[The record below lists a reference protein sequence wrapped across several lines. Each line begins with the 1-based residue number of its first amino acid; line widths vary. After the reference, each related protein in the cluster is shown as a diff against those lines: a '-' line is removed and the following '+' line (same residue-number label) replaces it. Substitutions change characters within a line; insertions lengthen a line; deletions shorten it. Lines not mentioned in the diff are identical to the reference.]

1 MIIRSKD
8 IYAVPETIP
17 ETVAVR
23 MKGED
28 HYGIARELLLSDLS
42 TLFIGS
48 PGMGKSTAIKKCI
61 AELAKNKRGATVI
74 FDLKGEYLE
83 ACFDPSTDVVL
94 SMYDLSNIPKVN
106 QVRWSLLKEAVL
118 DSHPDQALKELAQ
131 MVFVDAIDHSDNKA
145 FPTAAMLV
153 FYSQML
159 HIFRSSNGKIPFT
172 NQLIEKIL
180 SVSDAEIEQSV
191 KKHTDLFGIQDLISR
206 NTNIT
211 SFGIKMEMRTV
222 LMEIFVKGSNFCTSD
237 SRFSVRDFVRNGH
250 GHKLFIEYSF
260 NERESSASIIRLLL
274 DLAMK
279 EALSRPC
286 VKKGDMTRTNFI
298 FDEYAFL
305 SSGLQYLDALKEIGR
320 SKGCR
325 LYGGF
330 QNYNQLMKMHDGRAD
345 LAAEEL
351 AGFSNVV
358 AFNLHDKETIEN
370 LVGRAGSEDCEIT
383 HIDALCNVLTE
394 IQRVPIVSE
403 DTLTSLGCGEV
414 IVFPNTGIPFF
425 FKLAK

>member
-1 MIIRSKD
+1 MIIRSKN
-8 IYAVPETIP
+8 IYEVPETIP

-23 MKGED
+23 LKGED
-28 HYGIARELLLSDLS
+28 HYGIDKNLLLSDLS

-48 PGMGKSTAIKKCI
+48 PGTGKSTAIKKCI
-61 AELAKNKRGATVI
+61 TELAKNKRGATII
-74 FDLKGEYLE
+74 FDLKGEYLGS
-83 ACFDPSTDVVL
+83 CFDPSTDVVL
-94 SMYDLSNIPKVN
+94 SMYDLPNIPKAN
-106 QVRWSLLKEAVL
+106 QVRWSLLKEAIL
-118 DSHPDQALKELAQ
+118 DSHPNQALKELAQ
-131 MVFVDAIDHSDNKA
+131 MIFTDAIDHSDNKA

-159 HIFRSSNGKIPFT
+159 HIFRTSKGKIPFT

-180 SVSDAEIEQSV
+180 SVSDIEIEQSV
-191 KKHTDLFGIQDLISR
+191 KKHTDLFGVQDLISR

-222 LMEIFVKGSNFCTSD
+222 LMEIFVKESNFCTSD
-237 SRFSVRDFVRNGH
+237 SRFSIRDFVCNGH

-351 AGFSNVV
+351 VGFSNVV

-403 DTLTSLGCGEV
+403 DALTSLARGEV
-414 IVFPNTGIPFF
+414 IEFPNTGRPFF

>member
-28 HYGIARELLLSDLS
+28 LYGIARELLLSDLS

-61 AELAKNKRGATVI
+61 ADLAKNKRGAIVI

-94 SMYDLSNIPKVN
+94 SMYDLPNIPKVN

-145 FPTAAMLV
+145 FSTAAMLV

-159 HIFRSSNGKIPFT
+159 HIFRTSKGKIPFT

-180 SVSDAEIEQSV
+180 SVSDIEIE
-191 KKHTDLFGIQDLISR
+191 
-206 NTNIT
+206 
-211 SFGIKMEMRTV
+211 
-222 LMEIFVKGSNFCTSD
+222 
-237 SRFSVRDFVRNGH
+237 
-250 GHKLFIEYSF
+250 
-260 NERESSASIIRLLL
+260 
-274 DLAMK
+274 
-279 EALSRPC
+279 
-286 VKKGDMTRTNFI
+286 
-298 FDEYAFL
+298 
-305 SSGLQYLDALKEIGR
+305 
-320 SKGCR
+320 
-325 LYGGF
+325 
-330 QNYNQLMKMHDGRAD
+330 
-345 LAAEEL
+345 
-351 AGFSNVV
+351 
-358 AFNLHDKETIEN
+358 
-370 LVGRAGSEDCEIT
+370 
-383 HIDALCNVLTE
+383 
-394 IQRVPIVSE
+394 
-403 DTLTSLGCGEV
+403 
-414 IVFPNTGIPFF
+414 
-425 FKLAK
+425 

>member
-1 MIIRSKD
+1 MKASRNASIQRNAGGDSRQPDDHGGHLVPASQNGTSNEVNISAQNGKVNTRD
-8 IYAVPETIP
+8 VRAVERGETQD
-17 ETVAVR
+17 VR
-23 MKGED
+23 NGAEIQTER
-28 HYGIARELLLSDLS
+28 IAFCSH
-42 TLFIGS
+42 
-48 PGMGKSTAIKKCI
+48 
-61 AELAKNKRGATVI
+61 
-74 FDLKGEYLE
+74 
-83 ACFDPSTDVVL
+83 DPSRPD
-94 SMYDLSNIPKVN
+94 DLPNIPKVN

-351 AGFSNVV
+351 AGF
-358 AFNLHDKETIEN
+358 
-370 LVGRAGSEDCEIT
+370 
-383 HIDALCNVLTE
+383 HILS
-394 IQRVPIVSE
+394 P
-403 DTLTSLGCGEV
+403 
-414 IVFPNTGIPFF
+414 P
-425 FKLAK
+425 

>member
-1 MIIRSKD
+1 MIIKSKD
-8 IYAVPETIP
+8 IYEVPEMIP

-23 MKGED
+23 LKGKD
-28 HYGIARELLLSDLS
+28 YYGIDKDLLLSDLS

-48 PGMGKSTAIKKCI
+48 PGTGKTTAIKKCI
-61 AELAKNKRGATVI
+61 GELTKNKQGTTVI
-74 FDLKGEYLE
+74 FDLKGEYLTS
-83 ACFDPSTDVVL
+83 CFDPSTDVVL
-94 SMYDLSNIPKVN
+94 SMYDLPNIPKAN
-106 QVRWSLLKEAVL
+106 QVRWSLLKEVVL
-118 DSHPDQALKELAQ
+118 DLHPDQSLKELAQ
-131 MVFVDAIDHSDNKA
+131 MIFADAIDHSDNKA

-159 HIFRSSNGKIPFT
+159 HILRTSKGRIPFT

-191 KKHTDLFGIQDLISR
+191 KKHTDLFGVQDLISR

-222 LMEIFVKGSNFCTSD
+222 LMEVFVKESNFCASD
-237 SRFSVRDFVRNGH
+237 RRFSIRDFVRNGH

-286 VKKGDMTRTNFI
+286 IISDDPTRINFI
-298 FDEYAFL
+298 FDEYGFL
-305 SSGLQYLDALKEIGR
+305 SSGLKYLDALKEVGR

-330 QNYNQLMKMHDGRAD
+330 QNYNQLMKMHDGRD
-345 LAAEEL
+345 ELAAEEL

-358 AFNLHDKETIEN
+358 SFNLHDKETIEN
-370 LVGRAGSEDCEIT
+370 LVGRAGIEDCEIT
-383 HIDALCNVLTE
+383 QIDALCNVVTE

-403 DTLTSLGCGEV
+403 EMLTSLGCGEV
-414 IVFPNTGIPFF
+414 IVFPNSGRPFF
-425 FKLAK
+425 FKLAY

>member
-8 IYAVPETIP
+8 IYEAPEMIP

-94 SMYDLSNIPKVN
+94 SMYDLPNIPKVN

-159 HIFRSSNGKIPFT
+159 HIFRSSSGKIPFT

-191 KKHTDLFGIQDLISR
+191 KKHTDLFGVQDLISR

-237 SRFSVRDFVRNGH
+237 SRFSIRDFVRNGH

-358 AFNLHDKETIEN
+358 AFNLHDKATIEN
-370 LVGRAGSEDCEIT
+370 LVGRAGTEECEIT

-394 IQRVPIVSE
+394 VQRVPIVN
-403 DTLTSLGCGEV
+403 DDDLTSLGRGEV
-414 IVFPNTGIPFF
+414 IVFPNTGRPFF

>member
-8 IYAVPETIP
+8 IYEVPEMIP
-17 ETVAVR
+17 ETVSVR
-23 MKGED
+23 LKGED
-28 HYGIARELLLSDLS
+28 HYGIGKELLLSDLS

-48 PGMGKSTAIKKCI
+48 SGVGKSTALKKCI
-61 AELAKNKRGATVI
+61 AELSKNKRSATVI

-83 ACFDPSTDVVL
+83 SCFDPSTDVVL
-94 SMYDLSNIPKVN
+94 SMYDLPHIPKVN
-106 QVRWSLLKEAVL
+106 QVRWSLLKEAIL
-118 DSHPDQALKELAQ
+118 DPHPDQALKELAQ
-131 MVFVDAIDHSDNKA
+131 MVFAEAIDHSDNKA

-159 HIFRSSNGKIPFT
+159 HILRTSKGKIPFT

-191 KKHTDLFGIQDLISR
+191 KKHTDLFGVQDLISR

-237 SRFSVRDFVRNGH
+237 SRFSIRDFVRNGH

-286 VKKGDMTRTNFI
+286 LMKGDSTRTNFI

-305 SSGLQYLDALKEIGR
+305 SSGLQYLDALKEVGR

-325 LYGGF
+325 LFGGF

-358 AFNLHDKETIEN
+358 AFNLHDKETIGN
-370 LVGRAGSEDCEIT
+370 LVGRAGTEECEIT

-403 DTLTSLGCGEV
+403 DTLTSLDRGEV
-414 IVFPNTGIPFF
+414 IVFPNTGRPFF

>member
-1 MIIRSKD
+1 
-8 IYAVPETIP
+8 
-17 ETVAVR
+17 
-23 MKGED
+23 
-28 HYGIARELLLSDLS
+28 
-42 TLFIGS
+42 
-48 PGMGKSTAIKKCI
+48 
-61 AELAKNKRGATVI
+61 
-74 FDLKGEYLE
+74 
-83 ACFDPSTDVVL
+83 
-94 SMYDLSNIPKVN
+94 
-106 QVRWSLLKEAVL
+106 
-118 DSHPDQALKELAQ
+118 
-131 MVFVDAIDHSDNKA
+131 
-145 FPTAAMLV
+145 
-153 FYSQML
+153 
-159 HIFRSSNGKIPFT
+159 
-172 NQLIEKIL
+172 
-180 SVSDAEIEQSV
+180 
-191 KKHTDLFGIQDLISR
+191 
-206 NTNIT
+206 
-211 SFGIKMEMRTV
+211 
-222 LMEIFVKGSNFCTSD
+222 MEIFVKESNFCTSD
-237 SRFSVRDFVRNGH
+237 SRFSIRDFVCNGH

-370 LVGRAGSEDCEIT
+370 LVGRAGSEDC
-383 HIDALCNVLTE
+383 
-394 IQRVPIVSE
+394 
-403 DTLTSLGCGEV
+403 
-414 IVFPNTGIPFF
+414 
-425 FKLAK
+425 